1 MGCFFE
7 AKGGTSLSRILR
19 VPPLVRACVCLSLS
33 SFSKSR
39 EERVVVAMTTP
50 GKEEEEEKHRV
61 PEEEQH
67 QEKVAAPKTTATT
80 PGEQHIIIASEE
92 KERDNE
98 NTNLAN
104 QTTTTTTTLMS
115 AGSPQNDDDHGE
127 KKSDL
132 EDASVRQKTNVSSL
146 FGETYAKPTTTA
158 ETTTTTTAT
167 TNTKTDQK
175 AGENAKTD
183 LPPSCTP
190 EDILGHEGI
199 SETDLYR
206 FLEDLDDMAPT
217 IPDQYTNSVLKT
229 VGVNTPDVRVTR
241 LISLAAQ
248 KFMQQIA
255 DDCFKV
261 QANKLAALPKDEKLR
276 KINQRVVLTTETL
289 GEVLSEYGVSVKKP
303 SLFVGSGED
312 EEMEAEEVEVQEGD
326 GGGKDGNE

>member
-1 MGCFFE
+1 M
-7 AKGGTSLSRILR
+7 TTTT
-19 VPPLVRACVCLSLS
+19 
-33 SFSKSR
+33 
-39 EERVVVAMTTP
+39 TTP
-50 GKEEEEEKHRV
+50 GKEEEEKHQSV
-61 PEEEQH
+61 PEEEQR
-67 QEKVAAPKTTATT
+67 EKVAPKTTTET
-80 PGEQHIIIASEE
+80 PGEHITSEE
-92 KERDNE
+92 KEHDNE
-98 NTNLAN
+98 NTNNVAN

-115 AGSPQNDDDHGE
+115 AGPQNDDDDGE

-146 FGETYAKPTTTA
+146 FGETYAKPTATA
-158 ETTTTTTAT
+158 ETTTTTAT
-167 TNTKTDQK
+167 TTTKTDQK
-175 AGENAKTD
+175 AGENAETD

-261 QANKLAALPKDEKLR
+261 QANKLMALPKDEKLR

>member
-1 MGCFFE
+1 MKRKAGLLFQ
-7 AKGGTSLSRILR
+7 RR
-19 VPPLVRACVCLSLS
+19 VPSRACLCLSLS
-33 SFSKSR
+33 CLSLSR
-39 EERVVVAMTTP
+39 EESVVVAMTTTTP

-61 PEEEQH
+61 PEEGH
-67 QEKVAAPKTTATT
+67 HREKVAAPKTTTTT
-80 PGEQHIIIASEE
+80 PGEQHIIASEE

-98 NTNLAN
+98 TTNVLAN
-104 QTTTTTTTLMS
+104 QTTTTTTLMS
-115 AGSPQNDDDHGE
+115 AGGPQNDDGE

>member
-1 MGCFFE
+1 M
-7 AKGGTSLSRILR
+7 TT
-19 VPPLVRACVCLSLS
+19 
-33 SFSKSR
+33 
-39 EERVVVAMTTP
+39 TTP
-50 GKEEEEEKHRV
+50 GKEEEEKHQSV
-61 PEEEQH
+61 PEEEQR
-67 QEKVAAPKTTATT
+67 EKVAPKTTTTT
-80 PGEQHIIIASEE
+80 PGEHITSEE
-92 KERDNE
+92 KEHDNE
-98 NTNLAN
+98 NTNNVAN
-104 QTTTTTTTLMS
+104 QTTTTTTLMS
-115 AGSPQNDDDHGE
+115 AGPQNDDREE
-127 KKSDL
+127 KKHDL

-146 FGETYAKPTTTA
+146 FGETYAKPTTTN
-158 ETTTTTTAT
+158 T
-167 TNTKTDQK
+167 TNNKTDQK
-175 AGENAKTD
+175 VGENAKTD

-276 KINQRVVLTTETL
+276 KINQRVVLTTETF

>member
-1 MGCFFE
+1 MLF
-7 AKGGTSLSRILR
+7 
-19 VPPLVRACVCLSLS
+19 VCLLQ
-33 SFSKSR
+33 SFVERRRSIFFCVVIMTTLGEEDDKHQKPEEEEEDQR
-39 EERVVVAMTTP
+39 EERVVPQTT
-50 GKEEEEEKHRV
+50 
-61 PEEEQH
+61 
-67 QEKVAAPKTTATT
+67 TTASTLLN
-80 PGEQHIIIASEE
+80 PGEHIIMKE
-92 KERDNE
+92 KEHDNE
-98 NTNLAN
+98 NTNNVAN
-104 QTTTTTTTLMS
+104 QTTTTTTTTLMMS
-115 AGSPQNDDDHGE
+115 AGPQNDDDDGE

-261 QANKLAALPKDEKLR
+261 QANKLMALPKDEKLR

>member
-1 MGCFFE
+1 
-7 AKGGTSLSRILR
+7 
-19 VPPLVRACVCLSLS
+19 
-33 SFSKSR
+33 
-39 EERVVVAMTTP
+39 MTTP

-61 PEEEQH
+61 PEEEEQR
-67 QEKVAAPKTTATT
+67 EKVAPKTTATT

-158 ETTTTTTAT
+158 ETTTTTAT
-167 TNTKTDQK
+167 TTTKTDQK

>member
-1 MGCFFE
+1 
-7 AKGGTSLSRILR
+7 
-19 VPPLVRACVCLSLS
+19 
-33 SFSKSR
+33 
-39 EERVVVAMTTP
+39 MTTLGEEDDKHQKP
-50 GKEEEEEKHRV
+50 EEEEEDQREEGVV
-61 PEEEQH
+61 PQTT
-67 QEKVAAPKTTATT
+67 TTASTLLS
-80 PGEQHIIIASEE
+80 PGFEHVIKE
-92 KERDNE
+92 KEHNNE
-98 NTNLAN
+98 NNNNNNTSLAN
-104 QTTTTTTTLMS
+104 QTTTTTTTLS
-115 AGSPQNDDDHGE
+115 AGPQNDDGGE
-127 KKSDL
+127 KNDL
-132 EDASVRQKTNVSSL
+132 EDASVKQKTNVSSL
-146 FGETYAKPTTTA
+146 FGETYAKPTTTN
-158 ETTTTTTAT
+158 T
-167 TNTKTDQK
+167 TNNKTDQT

-206 FLEDLDDMAPT
+206 FLEDLDEMAPT

-229 VGVNTPDVRVTR
+229 VGVNAPDVRVTR

-261 QANKLAALPKDEKLR
+261 QANKLTALPKDEKLR

-326 GGGKDGNE
+326 GGRKDGIE

>member
-1 MGCFFE
+1 
-7 AKGGTSLSRILR
+7 
-19 VPPLVRACVCLSLS
+19 
-33 SFSKSR
+33 
-39 EERVVVAMTTP
+39 MTTLGEEDDKHQKP
-50 GKEEEEEKHRV
+50 EEEEEEDQREEGVV
-61 PEEEQH
+61 PQTT
-67 QEKVAAPKTTATT
+67 TTASTLLS
-80 PGEQHIIIASEE
+80 PGFEHVIKE
-92 KERDNE
+92 KEHNNE
-98 NTNLAN
+98 NNNNNNNTSLAN
-104 QTTTTTTTLMS
+104 QTTTTTTTLS
-115 AGSPQNDDDHGE
+115 AGPQNDDRGE
-127 KKSDL
+127 KNDL
-132 EDASVRQKTNVSSL
+132 EDASVKQKTNVSSL
-146 FGETYAKPTTTA
+146 FGETYAKPTTTN
-158 ETTTTTTAT
+158 T
-167 TNTKTDQK
+167 TNNKTDQT

-229 VGVNTPDVRVTR
+229 VGVNAPDVRVTR

-261 QANKLAALPKDEKLR
+261 QANKLTALPKDEKLR

-326 GGGKDGNE
+326 GGRKDGIE

>member
-1 MGCFFE
+1 MTTLGE
-7 AKGGTSLSRILR
+7 KEDNKHQK
-19 VPPLVRACVCLSLS
+19 PEEEDNQ
-33 SFSKSR
+33 R
-39 EERVVVAMTTP
+39 EERVVPQTT
-50 GKEEEEEKHRV
+50 
-61 PEEEQH
+61 
-67 QEKVAAPKTTATT
+67 TTASTLLS
-80 PGEQHIIIASEE
+80 PGFEHVIKE
-92 KERDNE
+92 KEHNNE
-98 NTNLAN
+98 NNNNNNNTSLEN
-104 QTTTTTTTLMS
+104 QTTTTTTTLS
-115 AGSPQNDDDHGE
+115 AGPQNDDRGE
-127 KKSDL
+127 KNDL
-132 EDASVRQKTNVSSL
+132 EDASVKQKTNVSSL
-146 FGETYAKPTTTA
+146 FGETYAKPTTTN
-158 ETTTTTTAT
+158 T
-167 TNTKTDQK
+167 TNNKTDQT

-206 FLEDLDDMAPT
+206 FLEDLDEMAPT

-229 VGVNTPDVRVTR
+229 VGVNAPDVRVTR

-261 QANKLAALPKDEKLR
+261 QANKLTALPKDEKLR

-326 GGGKDGNE
+326 GGGKDGIE

>member
-1 MGCFFE
+1 MSLTESFKVERRRSIFF
-7 AKGGTSLSRILR
+7 
-19 VPPLVRACVCLSLS
+19 CV
-33 SFSKSR
+33 
-39 EERVVVAMTTP
+39 VIIMTTLGEEDDKHQKP
-50 GKEEEEEKHRV
+50 EEEEEDQREEGVV
-61 PEEEQH
+61 PQTT
-67 QEKVAAPKTTATT
+67 TTASTLLS
-80 PGEQHIIIASEE
+80 PGFEHVIKE
-92 KERDNE
+92 KEHNNE
-98 NTNLAN
+98 NNNNNTSLAN
-104 QTTTTTTTLMS
+104 QTTTTTTTLS
-115 AGSPQNDDDHGE
+115 AGPQNDDGGE
-127 KKSDL
+127 KNDL
-132 EDASVRQKTNVSSL
+132 EDASVKQKTNVSSL
-146 FGETYAKPTTTA
+146 FGETYAKPTTTN
-158 ETTTTTTAT
+158 T
-167 TNTKTDQK
+167 TNNKTDQT

-206 FLEDLDDMAPT
+206 FLEDLDEMAPT

-229 VGVNTPDVRVTR
+229 VGVNAPDVRVTR

-261 QANKLAALPKDEKLR
+261 QANKLTALPKDEKLR

-326 GGGKDGNE
+326 GGRKDGIE

>member
-1 MGCFFE
+1 MTTLGE
-7 AKGGTSLSRILR
+7 EDDKHQK
-19 VPPLVRACVCLSLS
+19 PEEEEEDQ
-33 SFSKSR
+33 R
-39 EERVVVAMTTP
+39 EERVVP
-50 GKEEEEEKHRV
+50 
-61 PEEEQH
+61 
-67 QEKVAAPKTTATT
+67 PKTTTT
-80 PGEQHIIIASEE
+80 ASTLLNPGEHIIITKE
-92 KERDNE
+92 KEHDNE

-104 QTTTTTTTLMS
+104 QTTTTTLMS
-115 AGSPQNDDDHGE
+115 AGPQNDDRGE
-127 KKSDL
+127 KKHDL
-132 EDASVRQKTNVSSL
+132 EDVSVRQKTNVSSL
-146 FGETYAKPTTTA
+146 FGETYAKPTTTN
-158 ETTTTTTAT
+158 T
-167 TNTKTDQK
+167 TNNKTDQT

-229 VGVNTPDVRVTR
+229 VGVNAPDVRVTR

-261 QANKLAALPKDEKLR
+261 QANKLTALPKDEKLR

>member
-1 MGCFFE
+1 MSLTESFKVERRRSIFF
-7 AKGGTSLSRILR
+7 
-19 VPPLVRACVCLSLS
+19 CV
-33 SFSKSR
+33 
-39 EERVVVAMTTP
+39 VIIMTTLGEEDDKHQKP
-50 GKEEEEEKHRV
+50 EEEEEDQREEGVV
-61 PEEEQH
+61 PQTT
-67 QEKVAAPKTTATT
+67 TTASTLLS
-80 PGEQHIIIASEE
+80 PGFEHVIKE
-92 KERDNE
+92 KEHNNE
-98 NTNLAN
+98 NNNNNNTSLAN
-104 QTTTTTTTLMS
+104 QTTTTTTTLS
-115 AGSPQNDDDHGE
+115 AGPQNDDRGE
-127 KKSDL
+127 KNDL
-132 EDASVRQKTNVSSL
+132 EDASVKQKTNVSSL
-146 FGETYAKPTTTA
+146 FGETYAKPTTTN
-158 ETTTTTTAT
+158 T
-167 TNTKTDQK
+167 TNNKTDQT

-206 FLEDLDDMAPT
+206 FLEDLDEMAPT

-229 VGVNTPDVRVTR
+229 VGVNAPDVRVTR

-261 QANKLAALPKDEKLR
+261 QANKLTALPKDEKLR

>member
-1 MGCFFE
+1 M
-7 AKGGTSLSRILR
+7 L
-19 VPPLVRACVCLSLS
+19 CLSLL
-33 SFSKSR
+33 SFSESS
-39 EERVVVAMTTP
+39 VVVVVTMTTTTP

-98 NTNLAN
+98 NTNVLAN
-104 QTTTTTTTLMS
+104 QTTTTTTLTS
-115 AGSPQNDDDHGE
+115 AGGPQNDDGE
-127 KKSDL
+127 KKHDL

-146 FGETYAKPTTTA
+146 FGETYAKPTATA
-158 ETTTTTTAT
+158 ETTTTTAT
-167 TNTKTDQK
+167 TTTKTDQK
-175 AGENAKTD
+175 AGENAETD

-261 QANKLAALPKDEKLR
+261 QANKLMALPKDEKLR

-326 GGGKDGNE
+326 GAGKDGNE

>member
-1 MGCFFE
+1 MSLTESFKVERRRSIFF
-7 AKGGTSLSRILR
+7 
-19 VPPLVRACVCLSLS
+19 CV
-33 SFSKSR
+33 
-39 EERVVVAMTTP
+39 VIIMTTLGEEDDKHQKP
-50 GKEEEEEKHRV
+50 EEEEEDQREEGVV
-61 PEEEQH
+61 PQTT
-67 QEKVAAPKTTATT
+67 TTASTLLS
-80 PGEQHIIIASEE
+80 PGFEHVIKE
-92 KERDNE
+92 KEHNNE
-98 NTNLAN
+98 NNNNNNNNTSLAN
-104 QTTTTTTTLMS
+104 QTTTTTTTLS
-115 AGSPQNDDDHGE
+115 AGPQNDDRGE
-127 KKSDL
+127 KNDL
-132 EDASVRQKTNVSSL
+132 EDASVKQKTNVSSL
-146 FGETYAKPTTTA
+146 FGETYAKPTTTN
-158 ETTTTTTAT
+158 T
-167 TNTKTDQK
+167 TNNKTDQT

-206 FLEDLDDMAPT
+206 FLEDLDEMAPT

-229 VGVNTPDVRVTR
+229 VGVNAPDVRVTR

-261 QANKLAALPKDEKLR
+261 QANKLTALPKDEKLR

-326 GGGKDGNE
+326 GGRKDGIE

>member
-1 MGCFFE
+1 M
-7 AKGGTSLSRILR
+7 
-19 VPPLVRACVCLSLS
+19 
-33 SFSKSR
+33 
-39 EERVVVAMTTP
+39 
-50 GKEEEEEKHRV
+50 
-61 PEEEQH
+61 
-67 QEKVAAPKTTATT
+67 APKTTTET
-80 PGEQHIIIASEE
+80 PGEHIITSFEE
-92 KERDNE
+92 KEHDNE
-98 NTNLAN
+98 NTNNVAN

-115 AGSPQNDDDHGE
+115 AGPQNDDDDGE

>member
-1 MGCFFE
+1 MSLTESFKVERRRSIFF
-7 AKGGTSLSRILR
+7 
-19 VPPLVRACVCLSLS
+19 CV
-33 SFSKSR
+33 
-39 EERVVVAMTTP
+39 VIIMTTLGEEDDKHQKP
-50 GKEEEEEKHRV
+50 EEEEEDQREEGVV
-61 PEEEQH
+61 PQTT
-67 QEKVAAPKTTATT
+67 TTASTLLS
-80 PGEQHIIIASEE
+80 PGFEHVIKE
-92 KERDNE
+92 KEHNNE
-98 NTNLAN
+98 NNNNNNNTSLAN
-104 QTTTTTTTLMS
+104 QTTTTTTTLS
-115 AGSPQNDDDHGE
+115 AGPQNDDGGE
-127 KKSDL
+127 KNDL
-132 EDASVRQKTNVSSL
+132 EDASVKQKTNVSSL
-146 FGETYAKPTTTA
+146 FGETYAKPTTTN
-158 ETTTTTTAT
+158 T
-167 TNTKTDQK
+167 TNNKTDQT

-206 FLEDLDDMAPT
+206 FLEDLDEMAPT

-229 VGVNTPDVRVTR
+229 VGVNAPDVRVTR

-261 QANKLAALPKDEKLR
+261 QANKLTALPKDEKLR

-326 GGGKDGNE
+326 GGRKDGIE

>member
-1 MGCFFE
+1 M
-7 AKGGTSLSRILR
+7 TT
-19 VPPLVRACVCLSLS
+19 
-33 SFSKSR
+33 
-39 EERVVVAMTTP
+39 TTP
-50 GKEEEEEKHRV
+50 GKEEEEKHHV
-61 PEEEQH
+61 PEEEQR
-67 QEKVAAPKTTATT
+67 EKVAPKTTTT
-80 PGEQHIIIASEE
+80 PGEHITSEE
-92 KERDNE
+92 KEHDNE
-98 NTNLAN
+98 NTNNVAN
-104 QTTTTTTTLMS
+104 QTTTTTTLMS
-115 AGSPQNDDDHGE
+115 AGPQNDDDGE

-167 TNTKTDQK
+167 TNTKADQK
-175 AGENAKTD
+175 AGESAKTD

>member
-1 MGCFFE
+1 
-7 AKGGTSLSRILR
+7 
-19 VPPLVRACVCLSLS
+19 
-33 SFSKSR
+33 
-39 EERVVVAMTTP
+39 
-50 GKEEEEEKHRV
+50 
-61 PEEEQH
+61 
-67 QEKVAAPKTTATT
+67 
-80 PGEQHIIIASEE
+80 
-92 KERDNE
+92 
-98 NTNLAN
+98 
-104 QTTTTTTTLMS
+104 LMS
-115 AGSPQNDDDHGE
+115 AGGPQNDDDHGE

-158 ETTTTTTAT
+158 ETTTTTAT
-167 TNTKTDQK
+167 TTTKTDQK
-175 AGENAKTD
+175 AGENAETD

-261 QANKLAALPKDEKLR
+261 QANKLMALPKDEKLR

>member
-1 MGCFFE
+1 MSLTESFKVERRRSIFF
-7 AKGGTSLSRILR
+7 
-19 VPPLVRACVCLSLS
+19 CV
-33 SFSKSR
+33 
-39 EERVVVAMTTP
+39 VIIMTTLGEEDDKHQKP
-50 GKEEEEEKHRV
+50 EEEEEDQREEGVV
-61 PEEEQH
+61 PQTT
-67 QEKVAAPKTTATT
+67 TTASTLLS
-80 PGEQHIIIASEE
+80 PGFEHVIKE
-92 KERDNE
+92 KEHNNE
-98 NTNLAN
+98 NNNNNNNNNNNTSLAN
-104 QTTTTTTTLMS
+104 QTTTTTTTLS
-115 AGSPQNDDDHGE
+115 AGPQNDDGGE
-127 KKSDL
+127 KNDL
-132 EDASVRQKTNVSSL
+132 EDASVKQKTNVSSL
-146 FGETYAKPTTTA
+146 FGETYAKPTTTN
-158 ETTTTTTAT
+158 T
-167 TNTKTDQK
+167 TNNKTDQT

-206 FLEDLDDMAPT
+206 FLEDLDEMAPT

-229 VGVNTPDVRVTR
+229 VGVNAPDVRVTR

-261 QANKLAALPKDEKLR
+261 QANKLTALPKDEKLR

-326 GGGKDGNE
+326 GGRKDGIE

>member
-1 MGCFFE
+1 
-7 AKGGTSLSRILR
+7 
-19 VPPLVRACVCLSLS
+19 
-33 SFSKSR
+33 
-39 EERVVVAMTTP
+39 MTTLGEEDDKHQKP
-50 GKEEEEEKHRV
+50 EEEEEEDQREEGVV
-61 PEEEQH
+61 PQTT
-67 QEKVAAPKTTATT
+67 TTASTLLS
-80 PGEQHIIIASEE
+80 PGFEHVIKE
-92 KERDNE
+92 KEHNNE
-98 NTNLAN
+98 NNNNNNNNNTSLAN
-104 QTTTTTTTLMS
+104 QTTTTTTTLS
-115 AGSPQNDDDHGE
+115 AGPQNDDGGE
-127 KKSDL
+127 KNDL
-132 EDASVRQKTNVSSL
+132 EDASVKQKTNVSSL
-146 FGETYAKPTTTA
+146 FGETYAKPTTTN
-158 ETTTTTTAT
+158 TTI
-167 TNTKTDQK
+167 NKTDQT

-229 VGVNTPDVRVTR
+229 VGVNAPDVRVTR

-261 QANKLAALPKDEKLR
+261 QANKLTALPKDEKLR

-326 GGGKDGNE
+326 GGRKDGIE

>member
-1 MGCFFE
+1 M
-7 AKGGTSLSRILR
+7 L
-19 VPPLVRACVCLSLS
+19 CLSLL
-33 SFSKSR
+33 SFSESS
-39 EERVVVAMTTP
+39 VVVVVTMTTPP
-50 GKEEEEEKHRV
+50 GKEEEEKHHV
-61 PEEEQH
+61 PEEEQ
-67 QEKVAAPKTTATT
+67 QEKVAPKTTTT
-80 PGEQHIIIASEE
+80 PSEHITSEE
-92 KERDNE
+92 KEHDNE

-104 QTTTTTTTLMS
+104 QTTTTTTLMS
-115 AGSPQNDDDHGE
+115 AGPQNDDDGE

-158 ETTTTTTAT
+158 ETTTTTAT

-261 QANKLAALPKDEKLR
+261 QANKLTALPKDEKLR

>member
-1 MGCFFE
+1 MFRE
-7 AKGGTSLSRILR
+7 GGT
-19 VPPLVRACVCLSLS
+19 LVHVCLSS
-33 SFSKSR
+33 TR
-39 EERVVVAMTTP
+39 IVVVMTP
-50 GKEEEEEKHRV
+50 GEEEKHHHQ
-61 PEEEQH
+61 PEEEG
-67 QEKVAAPKTTATT
+67 VVPKTTTT
-80 PGEQHIIIASEE
+80 STLLDEHKE
-92 KERDNE
+92 KEQNNE
-98 NTNLAN
+98 NNKFALN
-104 QTTTTTTTLMS
+104 QTTTLS
-115 AGSPQNDDDHGE
+115 APQNDA
-127 KKSDL
+127 KNDL

-146 FGETYAKPTTTA
+146 FGETYAKPTTTN
-158 ETTTTTTAT
+158 T
-167 TNTKTDQK
+167 TNNKTDQT

-206 FLEDLDDMAPT
+206 FLEDLDEMAPT

-229 VGVNTPDVRVTR
+229 VGVNAPDVRVTR

-261 QANKLAALPKDEKLR
+261 QANKLTALPKDEKLR

>member
-1 MGCFFE
+1 MSLTESFKVERRRSIFF
-7 AKGGTSLSRILR
+7 
-19 VPPLVRACVCLSLS
+19 CV
-33 SFSKSR
+33 
-39 EERVVVAMTTP
+39 VIIMTTLGEEDDKHQKP
-50 GKEEEEEKHRV
+50 EEEEEDQREEGVV
-61 PEEEQH
+61 PQTT
-67 QEKVAAPKTTATT
+67 TTASTLLS
-80 PGEQHIIIASEE
+80 PGFEHVIKE
-92 KERDNE
+92 KEHNNE
-98 NTNLAN
+98 NNNNNNNNTSLAN
-104 QTTTTTTTLMS
+104 QTTTTTTTLS
-115 AGSPQNDDDHGE
+115 AGPQNDDGGE
-127 KKSDL
+127 KNDL
-132 EDASVRQKTNVSSL
+132 EDASVKQKTNVSSL
-146 FGETYAKPTTTA
+146 FGETYAKPTTTN
-158 ETTTTTTAT
+158 T
-167 TNTKTDQK
+167 TNNKTDQT

-206 FLEDLDDMAPT
+206 FLEDLDEMAPT

-229 VGVNTPDVRVTR
+229 VGVNAPDVRVTR

-261 QANKLAALPKDEKLR
+261 QANKLTALPKDEKLR

-326 GGGKDGNE
+326 GGRKDGIE

>member
-1 MGCFFE
+1 M
-7 AKGGTSLSRILR
+7 TT
-19 VPPLVRACVCLSLS
+19 
-33 SFSKSR
+33 
-39 EERVVVAMTTP
+39 TTP

-61 PEEEQH
+61 PEEEH
-67 QEKVAAPKTTATT
+67 HREKVAAPKTTTTT
-80 PGEQHIIIASEE
+80 PGEQHIIASEE

-98 NTNLAN
+98 TTNVLAN
-104 QTTTTTTTLMS
+104 QTTTTTTLMS
-115 AGSPQNDDDHGE
+115 AGGPQNDDGE

>member
-1 MGCFFE
+1 
-7 AKGGTSLSRILR
+7 
-19 VPPLVRACVCLSLS
+19 
-33 SFSKSR
+33 
-39 EERVVVAMTTP
+39 MTTP

-61 PEEEQH
+61 PEEEEQR
-67 QEKVAAPKTTATT
+67 EKVAAPKTTATT

-98 NTNLAN
+98 NTNVLAN
-104 QTTTTTTTLMS
+104 QTTTTTTLTS
-115 AGSPQNDDDHGE
+115 AGGPQNDDGE
-127 KKSDL
+127 KKHDL

-175 AGENAKTD
+175 AGENAETD

>member
-1 MGCFFE
+1 
-7 AKGGTSLSRILR
+7 
-19 VPPLVRACVCLSLS
+19 
-33 SFSKSR
+33 
-39 EERVVVAMTTP
+39 MTTLGEEDDKHQKP
-50 GKEEEEEKHRV
+50 EEEEEDQREEGVV
-61 PEEEQH
+61 PQTT
-67 QEKVAAPKTTATT
+67 TTASTLLS
-80 PGEQHIIIASEE
+80 PGFEHVIKE
-92 KERDNE
+92 KEHNNE
-98 NTNLAN
+98 NNNNNNNNNTSLAN
-104 QTTTTTTTLMS
+104 QTTTTTTTLS
-115 AGSPQNDDDHGE
+115 AGPQNDDGGE
-127 KKSDL
+127 KNDL
-132 EDASVRQKTNVSSL
+132 EDASVKQKTNVSSL
-146 FGETYAKPTTTA
+146 FGETYAKPTTTN
-158 ETTTTTTAT
+158 T
-167 TNTKTDQK
+167 TNNKTDQT

-206 FLEDLDDMAPT
+206 FLEDLDEMAPT

-229 VGVNTPDVRVTR
+229 VGVNAPDVRVTR

-261 QANKLAALPKDEKLR
+261 QANKLTALPKDEKLR

-326 GGGKDGNE
+326 GGGKDGIE

>member
-1 MGCFFE
+1 M
-7 AKGGTSLSRILR
+7 TT
-19 VPPLVRACVCLSLS
+19 
-33 SFSKSR
+33 
-39 EERVVVAMTTP
+39 TTP
-50 GKEEEEEKHRV
+50 GKEEEEKHHV
-61 PEEEQH
+61 PEEEQR
-67 QEKVAAPKTTATT
+67 EKVAPKTTTT
-80 PGEQHIIIASEE
+80 PSEHITSEE

-98 NTNLAN
+98 TTNVLAN

-115 AGSPQNDDDHGE
+115 AGGPQNDDGE

-158 ETTTTTTAT
+158 ETTTTTAT

-206 FLEDLDDMAPT
+206 FLEDLDEMAPT

>member
-1 MGCFFE
+1 M
-7 AKGGTSLSRILR
+7 S
-19 VPPLVRACVCLSLS
+19 VSLS

-61 PEEEQH
+61 PEEEEQR
-67 QEKVAAPKTTATT
+67 EKVAPKTTATT

-158 ETTTTTTAT
+158 ETTTTTAT
-167 TNTKTDQK
+167 TTTKTDQK
-175 AGENAKTD
+175 AGENAETD

-261 QANKLAALPKDEKLR
+261 QANKLMALPKDEKLR

-326 GGGKDGNE
+326 GAGKDGNE